1 MIYPTFNALMEAYLQ
16 HLEGRPCYQRTVR
29 VATQWIDGLTAT
41 PTRAQLLARMR
52 EKCPQDFAAGATQA
66 NKELA
71 LVRAACRWGIYRESW
86 DGDPTVGIK
95 KWKSPKRKR
104 LCKYDELRKLLH
116 YFDFAS
122 TEAEIRDRALFGL
135 MLFTGCRPSE
145 ARSAK
150 VSDVTAYG
158 LMGNWHKGRTKT
170 GETQEVPLPAQLMP
184 WLAAWKAIRPT
195 GSPYLFPG
203 QEDRPTS
210 ADNVRLRWDTI
221 RTQLVIH
228 GLWTYDLRRTLAC
241 SLGNE
246 LKPSYDD
253 HTIRAILNHSDGA
266 GALGHYYFK
275 SFDSLTGPIQAY
287 ADWLWAL
294 KGASPYDA
302 GTDGI
307 GSALTPAA
315 KYPLMPLSAP
325 AATAAQRTGER

>member
-1 MIYPTFNALMEAYLQ
+1 MIYPTFHALMEAYLQ
-16 HLEGRPCYQRTVR
+16 HLVGRPCYDRTVR
-29 VATQWIDGLTAT
+29 IATQWIDGLTET
-41 PTRAQLLARMR
+41 PTRAQLLARML
-52 EKCPQDFAAGATQA
+52 EKCPQDFAAGATAA

-86 DGDPTVGIK
+86 TQGDPTVGIK
-95 KWKSPKRKR
+95 KRKSPKRKR

-116 YFDFAS
+116 HFDFAS

-150 VSDVTAYG
+150 VGDITSYG
-158 LMGNWHKGRTKT
+158 LMGSWIKGRTKT
-170 GETQEVPLPAQLMP
+170 GETQEVPLPSQFMP
-184 WLAAWKAIRPT
+184 WIAAWKAIRPT
-195 GSPYLFPG
+195 GSSALFPG
-203 QEDRPTS
+203 SEGQPMS
-210 ADNVRLRWDTI
+210 ADTVRLRWTAI
-221 RTQLVIH
+221 RAQLAIH

-246 LKPSYDD
+246 LKPAYDD

-266 GALGHYYFK
+266 SGALGHYYFK

-294 KGASPYDA
+294 KGQ
-302 GTDGI
+302 
-307 GSALTPAA
+307 TPARQVPTFIPQP
-315 KYPLMPLSAP
+315 KEVVCHVS
-325 AATAAQRTGER
+325 